1 MTETVNQCEELE
13 STGGN
18 LPKGWRMVQF
28 GDVVRDVK
36 ESERNPLEVGLER
49 YIGLEHIEPENLHIK
64 EWGDLIQG
72 EVSFTKRFRKGQVL
86 FAKRRAYQRKVGLVD
101 FDGICSSDILTFEPK
116 DDSLI
121 PELLPFIVQS
131 DAFFDHALY
140 TSSGSLSPRTR
151 WSQLK
156 DFEFPLPSKTDQE
169 RIAMLLRAAE
179 QLIQRSLKVVEMAG
193 IARRRFVAN
202 WLENLKPSETR
213 LLSKLWTESPG
224 SGYSPSPSSQD
235 TGHYVLI
242 LSSLSKDGYIPGHLK
257 PVEVDER
264 VRATV
269 VEPGDL
275 LVSRSNT
282 TELVGLA
289 GVFDEQRSDVSFPDL
304 MMRVRVDESIILTKY
319 LELVM
324 LSPQG
329 RRHMR
334 RVAAGTSGSMKKI
347 NRKGLGALEIPL
359 PSIDGQHQLLGQVA
373 NFDRAIRGARIK
385 LRNEQVLLK
394 SMCRHLLYRDGKSGN
409 VVQ

>member
-1 MTETVNQCEELE
+1 MTNNN
-13 STGGN
+13 GK
-18 LPKGWRMVQF
+18 LPEGWRMVRF
-28 GDVVRDVK
+28 GDVVHDVK
-36 ESERNPLEVGLER
+36 ESERDPLEAGLER
-49 YIGLEHIEPENLHIK
+49 YIGLEHIEPENLHIT
-64 EWGDLIQG
+64 EWGDLTQD

-86 FAKRRAYQRKVGLVD
+86 FAKRRAYQRKVGLAD

-131 DAFFDHALY
+131 DAFFDHALD

-156 DFEFPLPSKTDQE
+156 DFEFLLPSKTAQE
-169 RIAMLLRAAE
+169 KIAMLLIAAE
-179 QLIQRSLKVVEMAG
+179 QLTQRSLKVLKMAG
-193 IARRRFVAN
+193 IARRRFVAH
-202 WLENLKPSETR
+202 WLENLKSSETR
-213 LLSKLWTESPG
+213 LLSKLWIESPG

-242 LSSLSKDGYIPGHLK
+242 LSSLSKDGYLPGHLK

-264 VRATV
+264 VRATL

-289 GVFDEQRSDVSFPDL
+289 GVFDEQRTDVSFPDL
-304 MMRVRVDESIILTKY
+304 MMRVRVDESVILTKY

-359 PSIDGQHQLLGQVA
+359 PSIDVQHQLLGQVA
-373 NFDRAIRGARIK
+373 NFDSAIRAARNK
-385 LRNEQVLLK
+385 LRDEQVLLK
-394 SMCRHLLYRDGKSGN
+394 SLCQHLLCADRESSN
-409 VVQ
+409 VVH